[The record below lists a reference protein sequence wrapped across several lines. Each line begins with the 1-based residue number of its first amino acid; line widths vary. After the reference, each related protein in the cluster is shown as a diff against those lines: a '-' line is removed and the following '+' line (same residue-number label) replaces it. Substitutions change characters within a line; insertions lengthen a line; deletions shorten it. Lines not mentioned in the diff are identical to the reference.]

1 MVRLIADGRDYL
13 HSKKLIHRDLK
24 TDNLLVNEEW
34 ICKIADFG
42 ISTVRTTVTREMT
55 CIGTPGK

>member
-1 MVRLIADGRDYL
+1 MVRLIEDVRDYL

-34 ICKIADFG
+34 VCKIADFG
-42 ISTVRTTVTREMT
+42 ISTVRPTVTREMT